1 MSFFKK
7 STPKLSTPKPLLS
20 NKQHTKVALKKN
32 EAEIERLEKLII
44 DLSKEKE
51 EKEYKNKSW
60 YNKVGNFVSSTIGLN
75 TTEDTDKQKKLKKKI
90 ART

>member
-1 MSFFKK
+1 MNPSEKEDG
-7 STPKLSTPKPLLS
+7 
-20 NKQHTKVALKKN
+20 NKEDVLKKN

-44 DLSKEKE
+44 NLSKEKK

-75 TTEDTDKQKKLKKKI
+75 TTEDTDKQKN
-90 ART
+90 